1 MLVNGISVVIALK
14 ARKQF
19 VKVVLVT
26 SSASR
31 IEPFGYFVVF
41 DSTSKVRLR
50 EKVTDKAQ
58 LPIC

>member
-1 MLVNGISVVIALK
+1 MPYVA
-14 ARKQF
+14 AR
-19 VKVVLVT
+19 
-26 SSASR
+26 
-31 IEPFGYFVVF
+31 YFVGF